1 MQLMSRGEGRSQ
13 MGEILK
19 GWLKGDY
26 GGEGDDAEEAKVGE
40 QQWCRRRE
48 SSGLVSMEHK
58 VRNW

>member
-1 MQLMSRGEGRSQ
+1 

-40 QQWCRRRE
+40 RQWCRRCK
-48 SSGLVSMEHK
+48 SSGLVLMQRK